1 MPTRDPLRAL
11 VETTIPDGLLWLE
24 SADLPHP
31 EAARAS
37 ELPFVFELGRVAKD
51 LENKAGPKHTV
62 RETVLVAAA
71 LPEDQRDAEH
81 LRELLNDYARFVV
94 ATNPTRHARLT
105 GVALAAY
112 LASLAKKAKRKPS
125 L

>member
-1 MPTRDPLRAL
+1 MPIRDPLRAL
-11 VETTIPDGLLWLE
+11 VEITVPDGLLWLE
-24 SADLPHP
+24 SANLPHP
-31 EAARAS
+31 EAARVT

-51 LENKAGPKHTV
+51 LAAPGGPKHTV
-62 RETVLVAAA
+62 RETVLVAGA

-81 LRELLNDYARFVV
+81 LRTLLNDYARFVV

-112 LASLAKKAKRKPS
+112 LTSLVKKAKRKPS